1 MNAGR
6 TQGAARTARGI
17 SGVVGAIVL
26 AVTLSACGPA
36 RVEDIEPSVGGD
48 DRARAVPATPL
59 PDSCTLLTTSQI
71 KAAANVILSEGSPN
85 TEMSRANQSV
95 CEWRSAGDPA
105 PFVQVLVS
113 VGADS
118 IAAER
123 ASAEASL
130 GVSEEVGVVGG
141 GSAYTVANGSV
152 LGMRVGDYFVQ
163 VTYVTGDSADV
174 RIVTA
179 ALAQDVAKAL

>member
-1 MNAGR
+1 MDAGR
-6 TQGAARTARGI
+6 TQGAARAARGI
-17 SGVVGAIVL
+17 SGVAGAIVL
-26 AVTLSACGPA
+26 AVTLSACGPS
-36 RVEDIEPSVGGD
+36 RVDDIEPSVGVD
-48 DRARAVPATPL
+48 DRARAVPAIPL

-85 TEMSRANQSV
+85 AEMSGANRSV
-95 CEWRSAGDPA
+95 CEWASAGNPS
-105 PFVQVLVS
+105 PFIQVLVA

-118 IAAER
+118 IAEER

-163 VTYVTGDSADV
+163 VTYVAGDSADV
-174 RIVTA
+174 GIVTS